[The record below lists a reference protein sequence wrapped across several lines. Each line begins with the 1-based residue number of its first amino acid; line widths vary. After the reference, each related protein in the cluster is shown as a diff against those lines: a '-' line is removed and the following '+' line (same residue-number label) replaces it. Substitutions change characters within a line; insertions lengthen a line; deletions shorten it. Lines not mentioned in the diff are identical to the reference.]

1 MQTPGGN
8 VNIGIDGMTH
18 FLVVNIP
25 GFRSVWDKFIME
37 PTPRVHKVLERADIA
52 GDTTTMELLLSDLMD
67 LKWPSASPTAGRRRV
82 H

>member
-52 GDTTTMELLLSDLMD
+52 GDTTTDD
-67 LKWPSASPTAGRRRV
+67 GTAAFRFDGFEMALCKPDSR
-82 H
+82 